1 MADILKAIPSATPS
15 TQAVGRGDGSRA
27 GEFNSTETPA
37 GAPATFADVLK
48 SLGGKAVA
56 RIGRTLAEEL
66 PLPGTAAAAAA
77 ATTTADPAA
86 VPDTLFPLLAP
97 DASPVVA
104 AEPTLAAAVVAAA
117 DTGAEVDPDAQAPQA
132 LPVAPQLETTA
143 LPLAAAAASVLPAA
157 PVIADEAARA
167 VASAPTLSAPAL
179 PVVADARDSRKGQQ
193 QTGRSAAIPAADNAR
208 RPDKLAVDPAITAE
222 PARTGTHT
230 ASLDHEPGDFR
241 AVIERVAS
249 NPAAFGVQAS
259 EARTSTARIPDLP
272 VATHLGRAGWQDEV
286 GQKLTWMA
294 GTNRQQADLVLNPPQ
309 LGRIEVTM
317 RFEGD
322 QLSASF
328 ASPHAAVR
336 ETLENS
342 MVRLREV
349 LADAGITLAHTHV
362 GADSRHDS
370 RSMHADQPQSQAG
383 RDNRQVSAL
392 PGAEME
398 IAPAWRSGSGRGMVD
413 LFA

>member
-1 MADILKAIPSATPS
+1 MADILKAIPSTTPS

-27 GEFNSTETPA
+27 GDFNSAETPA
-37 GAPATFADVLK
+37 GTPATFADVLK
-48 SLGGKAVA
+48 SLGSKTVA
-56 RIGRTLAEEL
+56 RTGKTLAEQL
-66 PLPGTAAAAAA
+66 PLPDTTAAS
-77 ATTTADPAA
+77 TTADPAA
-86 VPDTLFPLLAP
+86 VPASLFPLPAQ

-104 AEPTLAAAVVAAA
+104 AEPALAAAVAALA
-117 DTGAEVDPDAQAPQA
+117 DTDAEVDLNAEVEPGLPAAPQPEPA
-132 LPVAPQLETTA
+132 A
-143 LPLAAAAASVLPAA
+143 LPLVVAASVLPAA
-157 PVIADEAARA
+157 PVIAGETARA
-167 VASAPTLSAPAL
+167 VPSAPTLSAPGL
-179 PVVADARDSRKGQQ
+179 PVVVDARDSRKGQQ
-193 QTGRSAAIPAADNAR
+193 QQAGRSTAMPAAENTR
-208 RPDKLAVDPAITAE
+208 RADKLAVDAAITAE
-222 PARTGTHT
+222 PGRSGTHT
-230 ASLDHEPGDFR
+230 ASLEQEPGDFR
-241 AVIERVAS
+241 AVIERVAN

-272 VATHLGRAGWQDEV
+272 VATHLGRAGWPDEV

-336 ETLENS
+336 ESLENS

-362 GADSRHDS
+362 GAESRHDS
-370 RSMHADQPQSQAG
+370 KSMHADHQDRPADRGNSQLAP
-383 RDNRQVSAL
+383 L

>member
-1 MADILKAIPSATPS
+1 MADILKALPAAATS
-15 TQAVGRGDGSRA
+15 TQAVGRGDATRA
-27 GEFNSTETPA
+27 GEFNSAETPA
-37 GAPATFADVLK
+37 GYPAPATFADVLK
-48 SLGGKAVA
+48 SLGGKATA
-56 RIGRTLAEEL
+56 RAGKTLAEEL
-66 PLPGTAAAAAA
+66 PLPGTTAAS
-77 ATTTADPAA
+77 TTADPAA
-86 VPDTLFPLLAP
+86 VPGSLFPLLAQ
-97 DASPVVA
+97 DAPPVVA
-104 AEPTLAAAVVAAA
+104 AEPALAATVAALA
-117 DTGAEVDPDAQAPQA
+117 DAGAEVDPNVEAEPALLTAPQ
-132 LPVAPQLETTA
+132 PETTA
-143 LPLAAAAASVLPAA
+143 LPLAVAAGALPAA
-157 PVIADEAARA
+157 TVISGEAARA
-167 VASAPTLSAPAL
+167 VASAPTLSAPGL

-193 QTGRSAAIPAADNAR
+193 QPQAGRSAAIPAADNAR
-208 RPDKLAVDPAITAE
+208 RPDKLAVDAAITAE
-222 PARTGTHT
+222 PGRTGTHT
-230 ASLDHEPGDFR
+230 ASLDQEPGDFR

-342 MVRLREV
+342 MLRLREV

-362 GADSRHDS
+362 GAESRHDS
-370 RSMHADQPQSQAG
+370 KSMHAEQAQSQAD
-383 RDNRQVSAL
+383 RDNRQASTL

>member
-15 TQAVGRGDGSRA
+15 TQPVGHGNVSRA
-27 GEFNSTETPA
+27 GEFNSAEIPA
-37 GAPATFADVLK
+37 APATFADVLK

-56 RIGRTLAEEL
+56 RTGKTLAEEL
-66 PLPGTAAAAAA
+66 PLPGTAAAS
-77 ATTTADPAA
+77 TTADPAA
-86 VPDTLFPLLAP
+86 VPGSLFPLLAQ
-97 DASPVVA
+97 DAPPVVEI
-104 AEPTLAAAVVAAA
+104 EPALVAAVVASA
-117 DTGAEVDPDAQAPQA
+117 DTGAEVAPEAEPALLPAPQPEPA
-132 LPVAPQLETTA
+132 A
-143 LPLAAAAASVLPAA
+143 LPLVGAASGLPAA
-157 PVIADEAARA
+157 PVISGETAHA
-167 VASAPTLSAPAL
+167 VASAPTLSTPGL
-179 PVVADARDSRKGQQ
+179 PVVADTRDSRKGQQ
-193 QTGRSAAIPAADNAR
+193 QAGRSAAIPAAENAR
-208 RPDKLAVDPAITAE
+208 RPDKLAVDAAITAE
-222 PARTGTHT
+222 PGRTGTRT
-230 ASLDHEPGDFR
+230 ASLEQEPGDFR

-370 RSMHADQPQSQAG
+370 KSMHAGHQDRPAD
-383 RDNRQVSAL
+383 RDNAQLVTL

>member
-1 MADILKAIPSATPS
+1 MADILKAIPSPTPS

-27 GEFNSTETPA
+27 GEFNSAEAPA

-48 SLGGKAVA
+48 SLGGKTVA
-56 RIGRTLAEEL
+56 RTGKTLAEQL
-66 PLPGTAAAAAA
+66 PLPDTAAAS
-77 ATTTADPAA
+77 TTADPAA
-86 VPDTLFPLLAP
+86 VPDSLFPLLAQ
-97 DASPVVA
+97 DAPLVVE
-104 AEPTLAAAVVAAA
+104 AEPALIAAVVASA
-117 DTGAEVDPDAQAPQA
+117 DTGAEVEPWLPAATQPEPTAP
-132 LPVAPQLETTA
+132 
-143 LPLAAAAASVLPAA
+143 PLAVAASVLPAA
-157 PVIADEAARA
+157 PVISGEAARA
-167 VASAPTLSAPAL
+167 VASAPTLPAPGL
-179 PVVADARDSRKGQQ
+179 PVVADTRDSRKGQQ
-193 QTGRSAAIPAADNAR
+193 QAGRSAAIPAAENAR
-208 RPDKLAVDPAITAE
+208 RPDKLAVDAAITAE
-222 PARTGTHT
+222 PGRTGTHA
-230 ASLDHEPGDFR
+230 ASLEHEPGDFR

-294 GTNRQQADLVLNPPQ
+294 GTNRQQADLVLNPSQ

-336 ETLENS
+336 ESLENS

-362 GADSRHDS
+362 GAESRHDS
-370 RSMHADQPQSQAG
+370 KFMHPGHQDRPADRGDAQLAT
-383 RDNRQVSAL
+383 L
-392 PGAEME
+392 PDAEME
-398 IAPAWRSGSGRGMVD
+398 IAPAWRSNGGRGMVD

>member
-1 MADILKAIPSATPS
+1 MADILKAIPSPTPS

-27 GEFNSTETPA
+27 GEFNSAENPA
-37 GAPATFADVLK
+37 GTPVTFADVLK
-48 SLGGKAVA
+48 SLGSKTMARTGK
-56 RIGRTLAEEL
+56 TLAEQL
-66 PLPGTAAAAAA
+66 PLPDTAAAS
-77 ATTTADPAA
+77 TTADHAAAPAS
-86 VPDTLFPLLAP
+86 LFPLLAP
-97 DASPVVA
+97 DALPVVA
-104 AEPTLAAAVVAAA
+104 AEPALAATVAALA
-117 DTGAEVDPDAQAPQA
+117 DVGAEVDPEAEPALLPTPQPEPA
-132 LPVAPQLETTA
+132 A
-143 LPLAAAAASVLPAA
+143 LPLVVTASVLPAA
-157 PVIADEAARA
+157 PVISGEAARA
-167 VASAPTLSAPAL
+167 VPSAPTLSTPGL

-193 QTGRSAAIPAADNAR
+193 QPQAGRSAAIPAADNAR
-208 RPDKLAVDPAITAE
+208 RPDKLAVDAAITAE
-222 PARTGTHT
+222 PGRTGTHT
-230 ASLDHEPGDFR
+230 ASLDQEPGDFR

-336 ETLENS
+336 ESLENS

-362 GADSRHDS
+362 GAESRHDS
-370 RSMHADQPQSQAG
+370 KFMHPGHQDRPADRGDAQLAT
-383 RDNRQVSAL
+383 L

-398 IAPAWRSGSGRGMVD
+398 IAPTWRSGRGMVD

>member
-1 MADILKAIPSATPS
+1 MADILKAIPSAAPS
-15 TQAVGRGDGSRA
+15 TQAVGRGDASRG
-27 GEFNSTETPA
+27 GEFNGAETAA
-37 GAPATFADVLK
+37 GTPATFADVLK
-48 SLGGKAVA
+48 SLGSKTVA
-56 RIGRTLAEEL
+56 RTGKTLAEQL
-66 PLPGTAAAAAA
+66 PLPDTAAAS
-77 ATTTADPAA
+77 TTADPAPAATSLFPLA
-86 VPDTLFPLLAP
+86 VPDAPLG
-97 DASPVVA
+97 VA
-104 AEPTLAAAVVAAA
+104 AEPALVAATAAPA
-117 DTGAEVDPDAQAPQA
+117 DTDAEVDPAAEPALLPTPQ
-132 LPVAPQLETTA
+132 PEPTA
-143 LPLAAAAASVLPAA
+143 LPLAVAASVLPAA
-157 PVIADEAARA
+157 PVIADDTARA
-167 VASAPTLSAPAL
+167 VASAPTLSAPGL
-179 PVVADARDSRKGQQ
+179 PVVADTRDSRKGQQ
-193 QTGRSAAIPAADNAR
+193 QAGRGAAIPAADNVQ
-208 RPDKLAVDPAITAE
+208 RPDKLAVDAAITAE
-222 PARTGTHT
+222 PDRTGART
-230 ASLDHEPGDFR
+230 ASREHEPGDFR
-241 AVIERVAS
+241 AVIERVAN
-249 NPAAFGVQAS
+249 NPAGFGVQAS
-259 EARTSTARIPDLP
+259 ETRTSTARIPDLP

-294 GTNRQQADLVLNPPQ
+294 GTSRQQADLVLNPPQ

-370 RSMHADQPQSQAG
+370 KFMHPEQQDRPAD
-383 RDNRQVSAL
+383 RDDAQLATL

-398 IAPAWRSGSGRGMVD
+398 IAPTWRSGSGRGMVD

>member
-1 MADILKAIPSATPS
+1 MADILKAIPSPTPS

-27 GEFNSTETPA
+27 GEFNITETPA
-37 GAPATFADVLK
+37 GTPATFADVLK
-48 SLGGKAVA
+48 SLGSKTVA
-56 RIGRTLAEEL
+56 RTGKTLAEQL
-66 PLPGTAAAAAA
+66 PVADTAAAS
-77 ATTTADPAA
+77 TTADPAA
-86 VPDTLFPLLAP
+86 APASLFPLLAP
-97 DASPVVA
+97 DALPVVA
-104 AEPTLAAAVVAAA
+104 AEPALAATAAA
-117 DTGAEVDPDAQAPQA
+117 LADAGAEVDPEVEPDAEPALLPAPQPEPA
-132 LPVAPQLETTA
+132 A
-143 LPLAAAAASVLPAA
+143 LPLVVAASVLPAA
-157 PVIADEAARA
+157 TVISGEAARA
-167 VASAPTLSAPAL
+167 VPSAPTLSAPGL

-193 QTGRSAAIPAADNAR
+193 PPQAGRSAAIPAADNAR
-208 RPDKLAVDPAITAE
+208 RPDKLAVDAAITAE
-222 PARTGTHT
+222 PGRTGTHT
-230 ASLDHEPGDFR
+230 ASLEQDPSDFR

-272 VATHLGRAGWQDEV
+272 VATHLGRAGWPDEV

-336 ETLENS
+336 ESLENS

-362 GADSRHDS
+362 GAESRHDS
-370 RSMHADQPQSQAG
+370 KFMHPGHQDRPADRGDAQLAT
-383 RDNRQVSAL
+383 L
-392 PGAEME
+392 PGAEMG
-398 IAPAWRSGSGRGMVD
+398 IAPAWRSGSSRGMVD

>member
-15 TQAVGRGDGSRA
+15 TQAVGRGDGSRG
-27 GEFNSTETPA
+27 GEFNGAETAA
-37 GAPATFADVLK
+37 GTPATFADVLK
-48 SLGGKAVA
+48 SLGSKTVA
-56 RIGRTLAEEL
+56 RTGKTLAEQL
-66 PLPGTAAAAAA
+66 PLPDTAAAS
-77 ATTTADPAA
+77 TTADPAPAATSLFPLA
-86 VPDTLFPLLAP
+86 VPDAPLG
-97 DASPVVA
+97 VA
-104 AEPTLAAAVVAAA
+104 AEPALVAATAVPA
-117 DTGAEVDPDAQAPQA
+117 DVGAEVDPEAEPA
-132 LPVAPQLETTA
+132 LPAAPQLEPTA
-143 LPLAAAAASVLPAA
+143 LPLAVAASVLPAA
-157 PVIADEAARA
+157 PVIAGDTARA
-167 VASAPTLSAPAL
+167 VASAPTLSAPGL
-179 PVVADARDSRKGQQ
+179 PVVADTRDSRKGQQ
-193 QTGRSAAIPAADNAR
+193 QPQAGRGAAIPAADNVQ
-208 RPDKLAVDPAITAE
+208 RPDKLAVDAAITAE
-222 PARTGTHT
+222 PDRTGART
-230 ASLDHEPGDFR
+230 ASLEHEPGDFR
-241 AVIERVAS
+241 AVIERVAN
-249 NPAAFGVQAS
+249 NPAGFGVQAS

-362 GADSRHDS
+362 GTDSRHDS
-370 RSMHADQPQSQAG
+370 KSMHPGQQDRPADRGNAQLAT
-383 RDNRQVSAL
+383 L

-398 IAPAWRSGSGRGMVD
+398 IALTWRSGNGRGMVD

>member
-15 TQAVGRGDGSRA
+15 TQAVARSEGSRA
-27 GEFNSTETPA
+27 GELNSAETPA
-37 GAPATFADVLK
+37 GTPATFADVLK
-48 SLGGKAVA
+48 SLGSKTVA
-56 RIGRTLAEEL
+56 RTGKTLAEQL
-66 PLPGTAAAAAA
+66 PLPDTAAAS
-77 ATTTADPAA
+77 TTADPAA
-86 VPDTLFPLLAP
+86 APASLFPLLAP
-97 DASPVVA
+97 DAPPVVA
-104 AEPTLAAAVVAAA
+104 AEPALAATVVALA
-117 DTGAEVDPDAQAPQA
+117 DVGAEVDPEAEPALLPTPQPEPA
-132 LPVAPQLETTA
+132 A
-143 LPLAAAAASVLPAA
+143 LPLVVAASVLPAA
-157 PVIADEAARA
+157 PVISGEAARA
-167 VASAPTLSAPAL
+167 VPSAPTLSAPGL

-193 QTGRSAAIPAADNAR
+193 QPQAGRSAAIPAADNAR
-208 RPDKLAVDPAITAE
+208 RPDKLAVDAAITAE
-222 PARTGTHT
+222 PGRTGTHT
-230 ASLDHEPGDFR
+230 ASLDQEPGDFR

-336 ETLENS
+336 ESLENS

-362 GADSRHDS
+362 GAESRHDS
-370 RSMHADQPQSQAG
+370 KFMHPGHQDRSADRGNEQLAT
-383 RDNRQVSAL
+383 L
-392 PGAEME
+392 PGAEMD
-398 IAPAWRSGSGRGMVD
+398 IAPAWLSGRGRGMVD

>member
-1 MADILKAIPSATPS
+1 MADILKAIPFAPPS
-15 TQAVGRGDGSRA
+15 TQAVGRGDGLRA

-48 SLGGKAVA
+48 SLGGKTAA
-56 RIGRTLAEEL
+56 RTGRTLAEEL
-66 PLPGTAAAAAA
+66 PLPGTPAA

-86 VPDTLFPLLAP
+86 APETLFPLLAP
-97 DASPVVA
+97 DASPVVT
-104 AEPTLAAAVVAAA
+104 AEPALAAAVVAAA
-117 DTGAEVDPDAQAPQA
+117 VTGAEVDPGAEAASAP
-132 LPVAPQLETTA
+132 PVAPQLETAA
-143 LPLAAAAASVLPAA
+143 LPLAAAASVLPAA
-157 PVIADEAARA
+157 PVIAGEAARA

-193 QTGRSAAIPAADNAR
+193 QPGRSAAIPAADNAR

-222 PARTGTHT
+222 PVRTGTRT

-272 VATHLGRAGWQDEV
+272 VATHLGRAGWPDEV

-328 ASPHAAVR
+328 TSPHAAVR

-342 MVRLREV
+342 LVRLREV
-349 LADAGITLAHTHV
+349 LADAGITLADTHV
-362 GADSRHDS
+362 GAESRHDS
-370 RSMHADQPQSQAG
+370 RSMHAEQPQSQAG
-383 RDNRQVSAL
+383 RDNRQISTL